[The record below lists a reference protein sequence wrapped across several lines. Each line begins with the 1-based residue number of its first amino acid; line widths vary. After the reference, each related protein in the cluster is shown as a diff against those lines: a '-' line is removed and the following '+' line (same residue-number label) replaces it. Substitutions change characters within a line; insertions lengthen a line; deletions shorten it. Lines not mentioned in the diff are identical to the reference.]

1 MPRFPRSLAIAA
13 TLFTCS
19 PAFAG
24 TLRCTSLNGN
34 LNCAGSGAVSCQS
47 VNGHTVCSNA
57 GHDVMQSFGGA
68 AMDDDPADDNAGD
81 DATDDPDAMPHPAHP
96 DSSHHR

>member
-13 TLFTCS
+13 ALFACA

-34 LNCAGSGAVSCQS
+34 LNCAGSGGVSCQS

-68 AMDDDPADDNAGD
+68 AMDDDPGDDTAGD
-81 DATDDPDAMPHPAHP
+81 DDFDAMPHPAHP
-96 DSSHHR
+96 NSSHHR

>member
-13 TLFTCS
+13 ALFACA
-19 PAFAG
+19 PVFAG

-57 GHDVMQSFGGA
+57 SHDVMQSFGGA
-68 AMDDDPADDNAGD
+68 SMDDDAAD
-81 DATDDPDAMPHPAHP
+81 DATDDPDAMPHPARP
-96 DSSHHR
+96 NSSGHR

>member
-1 MPRFPRSLAIAA
+1 MPRFPRSLAVAA
-13 TLFTCS
+13 ALFACL

-47 VNGHTVCSNA
+47 ANGHTVCSNA
-57 GHDVMQSFGGA
+57 SHDVMQSFGGA
-68 AMDDDPADDNAGD
+68 SMDSDDADD
-81 DATDDPDAMPHPAHP
+81 DATDDPDAMPHPARP
-96 DSSHHR
+96 NSPGHR

>member
-13 TLFTCS
+13 ALFACA
-19 PAFAG
+19 PVFAG

-57 GHDVMQSFGGA
+57 SHDVMQSFGGA
-68 AMDDDPADDNAGD
+68 AMDDDSG
-81 DATDDPDAMPHPAHP
+81 
-96 DSSHHR
+96 R

>member
-13 TLFTCS
+13 ALFACA
-19 PAFAG
+19 PVFAG

-57 GHDVMQSFGGA
+57 SHDVMQSFGGA
-68 AMDDDPADDNAGD
+68 AMDDDAAD
-81 DATDDPDAMPHPAHP
+81 DATDDPDAMPHPARP
-96 DSSHHR
+96 NSPSHR

>member
-13 TLFTCS
+13 ALFACA
-19 PAFAG
+19 PVFAG

-57 GHDVMQSFGGA
+57 SHDVMQSFGGA
-68 AMDDDPADDNAGD
+68 AMDNDSADDSADD

-96 DSSHHR
+96 NSSHHR

>member
-1 MPRFPRSLAIAA
+1 MPRIPLSFAA
-13 TLFTCS
+13 AAALLVRL

-24 TLRCTSLNGN
+24 TLRCTQVNGN
-34 LNCAGSGAVSCQS
+34 LNCAGSGAVSCQT

-57 GHDVMQSFGGA
+57 SHDVMQSFGGA
-68 AMDDDPADDNAGD
+68 SMDSDDADD

-96 DSSHHR
+96 NSSGHR